1 MHLKVLKVIYLQQTL
16 ECVHGDVVDL
26 VVCEGEVEDHGQAAE
41 ALPLQPREV
50 VVVEAEQPQ
59 RLQRAQGLAGRR
71 GHPVTAQVE
80 LLQ

>member
-1 MHLKVLKVIYLQQTL
+1 M
-16 ECVHGDVVDL
+16 G
-26 VVCEGEVEDHGQAAE
+26 EGEVEHHGQAAE

>member
-1 MHLKVLKVIYLQQTL
+1 M
-16 ECVHGDVVDL
+16 G
-26 VVCEGEVEDHGQAAE
+26 EGEVEDHGQAAE

-80 LLQ
+80 LLQSVEVSTKFRGSFHNIRITC